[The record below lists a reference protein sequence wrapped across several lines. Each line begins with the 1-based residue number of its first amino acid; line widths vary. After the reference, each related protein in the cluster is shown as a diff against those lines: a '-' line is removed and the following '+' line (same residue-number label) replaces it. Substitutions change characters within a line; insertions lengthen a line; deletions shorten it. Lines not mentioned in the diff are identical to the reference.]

1 MEHCF
6 EEYST
11 EFMHLTNPVNYI
23 LIIANRDDDKEAVDL
38 CDTLLNA
45 GWYILSNKQLTKH
58 SHFIHIS
65 KFGCQ
70 RSYNIH
76 RIYNFS

>member
-1 MEHCF
+1 MEHSF

-45 GWYILSNKQLTKH
+45 GWYILSNKQLTAH
-58 SHFIHIS
+58 VHFTHIS
-65 KFGCQ
+65 KFGSQ